1 MAEETEQTNQQQAAA
16 DESNNKNTAN
26 QGNESIDSLLKKI
39 LYQGIAKANAAKEYV
54 EKAVN
59 GLIGENKVSNEEG
72 KKIVNNFTSGIDSKM
87 KDMEAKIRETISNA
101 IQNVRPATKSEVEEL
116 KKRVEALEKI
126 VAGLD

>member
-1 MAEETEQTNQQQAAA
+1 MAEETTNQNTQEQQG
-16 DESNNKNTAN
+16 DSNTQNN
-26 QGNESIDSLLKKI
+26 NEPIDSLLKKI
-39 LYQGIAKANAAKEYV
+39 LYQGVARANAAKEYV
-54 EKAVN
+54 EKAVS

-72 KKIVNNFTSGIDSKM
+72 KKIVDNFTSNIDTKM
-87 KDMEAKIRETISNA
+87 KDMEGKIRDTINSA